1 MAESDPKAAVRSGAE
16 GPELPPPVQAFL
28 DRPKRMFIGGDWVE
42 AAAGRSFDVFDPA
55 SGEVIAEVP
64 AADATDVDGAVKAA
78 RRALEGGDWA
88 AMTPADRER
97 LLWRLSDLIEAHAEE
112 LAIIESLDN
121 GKTVGM
127 ARMVDVAASVDY
139 LRYMAGWATK
149 IEGATLTPSFKGIP
163 GAQHV
168 AWTLREPVGV
178 VGQIVPW
185 NFPLLMAVWKIAPA
199 LAAGCTSVLKPAEET
214 PLSALRLAELVE
226 EAGFPAGTVN
236 VVTGFGETAGAA
248 IVEHPGVDKIA
259 FTGSTEVGKII
270 GRAAME
276 TMKRISL
283 ELGGKSPVLV
293 LEDANLDQAAAGA
306 AGAIFFNH
314 GQVCTA
320 GSRILVADA
329 VHDDFVE
336 KLAGAAEAIRLGP
349 GWQDDTEMGPLV
361 SEAQRRRVLGYVE
374 SAREEGARICCGGA
388 APEGPGYFVRPTVIG
403 DARPGMRVVEE
414 EIFGPVAAV
423 QRFRD
428 EDEMIHL
435 ANATPY
441 GLAASIWS
449 NDLRR
454 VHRLIPRIK
463 AGTVWVNAHN
473 LLDPALP
480 FGGYKQSGIG
490 REHGREAINLYTE
503 VKTVW
508 MVV

>member
-1 MAESDPKAAVRSGAE
+1 MAAAGDESPQIPASVR
-16 GPELPPPVQAFL
+16 AFL
-28 DRPKRMFIGGDWVE
+28 DRPKRMFIGGEWVE
-42 AAAGRSFDVFDPA
+42 AVSGRSFDVFDPA
-55 SGEVIAEVP
+55 TGEVIAEVP
-64 AADATDVDGAVKAA
+64 AADATDIDRAVKAA
-78 RRALEGGDWA
+78 RHALEAGEWA
-88 AMTPADRER
+88 KLVPADRER
-97 LLWRLSDLIEAHAEE
+97 LLWRLSGLIEANAEE
-112 LAIIESLDN
+112 LAAIESLDN

-127 ARMVDVAASVDY
+127 ARMVDVAAAIDY
-139 LRYMAGWATK
+139 LRYMSGWATK

-163 GAQHV
+163 GARHV

-293 LEDANLDQAAAGA
+293 LEDADLDQAAARA

-320 GSRILVADA
+320 GSRVLVADA

-336 KLAGAAEAIRLGP
+336 RLAKAAEAIRLGP
-349 GWQDDTEMGPLV
+349 GWRDDAEMGPLV
-361 SEAQRRRVLGYVE
+361 SEAQRKRVLGYVE
-374 SAREEGARICCGGA
+374 SAREEGARVCCGGV
-388 APEGPGYFVRPTVIG
+388 APEGAGYFVRPTVIG

-414 EIFGPVAAV
+414 EIFGPVVAV
-423 QRFRD
+423 QRFSD
-428 EDEMIHL
+428 EEEMIRL

-473 LLDPALP
+473 LVDPALP
-480 FGGYKQSGIG
+480 FGGYKQSGLG
-490 REHGREAINLYTE
+490 REHGREAIHLYTE
-503 VKTVW
+503 LKTVW